1 MKNHI
6 HLGAWVFLVLLV
18 LVMLYPS
25 PGFAQEPTP
34 PDDEVNAIAKQLY
47 CPVCENTPLDACRTS
62 ACEQWRGL
70 IREKLQQGWTEEEIE
85 GYFVEE
91 YGDRV
96 LAEPPKRGFNWLV
109 YLVPPLAF
117 LAGAYALYRGFTKWR
132 ISRSPSRPDSNEVPE
147 DEVGIEKEYI
157 SRVEKE
163 LENR

>member
-1 MKNHI
+1 MKIKI
-6 HLGAWVFLVLLV
+6 HLGPWIFLVLLV
-18 LVMLYPS
+18 WVMLYPS
-25 PGFAQEPTP
+25 LAFAQEPTP

-70 IREKLQQGWTEEEIE
+70 IRDKLQQGWTEEEIK
-85 GYFVEE
+85 GYFVKE

-117 LAGAYALYRGFTKWR
+117 LAGAYALYRGFTKWQ
-132 ISRSPSRPDSNEVPE
+132 ISRRSSRPDSREGQE
-147 DEVGIEKEYI
+147 EEVGIEEEYI